1 MLEKEII
8 DKIEKKFEVEGS
20 VQRERRVIVKIAPDK
35 LVELCKF
42 IKDLGFEH
50 LSSLSVTDWPKRGIY
65 EHTYHA
71 WSYKDKI
78 LITIKTEI
86 NRDKPEIDSVYPV
99 WGESAQIHE
108 REMHELFGVEYKG
121 NPDLSPL
128 FPSFWKNG
136 MKNHLSGRT
145 SIGGS
150 MLERTFM
157 IKRMRG
163 RGFISKGCDNGAGSD
178 W

>member
-1 MLEKEII
+1 MIEKEII
-8 DKIEKKFEVEGS
+8 DKIKEKFEVEGS
-20 VQRERRVIVKIAPDK
+20 IQRERRVIVKIAPDK

-128 FPSFWKNG
+128 FLEEWHEKPPFRKDFDWREYVRKNFYD
-136 MKNHLSGRT
+136 KEN
-145 SIGGS
+145 
-150 MLERTFM
+150 ERERVYFE
-157 IKRMRG
+157 G
-163 RGFISKGCDNGAGSD
+163 V
-178 W
+178 

>member
-1 MLEKEII
+1 MIEKEII
-8 DKIEKKFEVEGS
+8 DKIEKKFKVEGS
-20 VQRERRVIVKIAPDK
+20 IQKDRRVIIKSTPDK

-128 FPSFWKNG
+128 FLEEWHEKPPFRKDFDWREYVRKNFYD
-136 MKNHLSGRT
+136 KEN
-145 SIGGS
+145 
-150 MLERTFM
+150 ERERVYFE
-157 IKRMRG
+157 RV
-163 RGFISKGCDNGAGSD
+163 
-178 W
+178 

>member
-1 MLEKEII
+1 MIEKEII
-8 DKIEKKFEVEGS
+8 DKIKKKFEVEGS

-35 LVELCKF
+35 LVELCEF

-65 EHTYHA
+65 ELTYHA

-78 LITIKTEI
+78 LITIKTGI
-86 NRDKPEIDSVYPV
+86 NRDKPEIDSVYSV

-128 FPSFWKNG
+128 FLEEWHEKPPFRKDFDWREYVRKNFYD
-136 MKNHLSGRT
+136 KEN
-145 SIGGS
+145 
-150 MLERTFM
+150 ERERVYFEEV
-157 IKRMRG
+157 
-163 RGFISKGCDNGAGSD
+163 
-178 W
+178 

>member
-1 MLEKEII
+1 MIEKEII

-20 VQRERRVIVKIAPDK
+20 IQRERRVIVKIAPDK

-42 IKDLGFEH
+42 IKDLGLEH
-50 LSSLSVTDWPKRGIY
+50 LSSLSVTDWSKRGIY
-65 EHTYHA
+65 ELTYHA

-78 LITIKTEI
+78 LITIETEI
-86 NRDKPEIDSVYPV
+86 NGDKPEIESVYPV

-128 FPSFWKNG
+128 FLEEWHEKPPFRKDFDWREYVRKNFYD
-136 MKNHLSGRT
+136 KEN
-145 SIGGS
+145 
-150 MLERTFM
+150 ERERVYFEEV
-157 IKRMRG
+157 
-163 RGFISKGCDNGAGSD
+163 
-178 W
+178 